1 MLVLAVLGALAW
13 FLVIQPARTFLESWQ
28 GAGTAVT
35 APQTPPASGGTGVNV
50 PPLPGPGE
58 TATPPAA
65 TAAGTPLTARDVQR
79 FLAVRREVRAALG
92 GSFEQ
97 LQQVWTD
104 LQQGQSPN
112 ILTLAQ
118 VLGRVSGSVG
128 AARTAQAQAL
138 AREGL
143 SAERYA
149 EVRGA
154 VNRALG
160 VPDIDFA
167 QAAEALRAGRLPDL
181 STTVRAA
188 TPQERDL
195 VAPYRAELTRLLL
208 PRLRAERGAVVFVN
222 SGAGLRANPG
232 WASYAASKFALRA
245 LADALREEEA
255 PHGVR
260 VCTVYPGRT
269 ATPMQQSV
277 RAQEG
282 AVTQRSAI
290 AGGLTSKTIVPCRT
304 YPWPATRHGPN
315 DFVPWR
321 TIAPKRRPPH

>member
-1 MLVLAVLGALAW
+1 MRRGPGCGCLGCGGGGVLVLAVLGALAW

-35 APQTPPASGGTGVNV
+35 APQTPPASGGTGIDV
-50 PPLPGPGE
+50 PTLPGPGG

-65 TAAGTPLTARDVQR
+65 APAGTPLTARDVQR

-92 GSFEQ
+92 GSFEP

-195 VAPYRAELTRLLL
+195 VAPYRAELTQTAALGLL
-208 PRLRAERGAVVFVN
+208 
-222 SGAGLRANPG
+222 GL
-232 WASYAASKFALRA
+232 
-245 LADALREEEA
+245 
-255 PHGVR
+255 
-260 VCTVYPGRT
+260 
-269 ATPMQQSV
+269 
-277 RAQEG
+277 
-282 AVTQRSAI
+282 
-290 AGGLTSKTIVPCRT
+290 
-304 YPWPATRHGPN
+304 
-315 DFVPWR
+315 
-321 TIAPKRRPPH
+321 